1 MLGACGWEEPECAS
15 SSSGSAESGRG
26 QRMSGREVR
35 LGNAGLVWM
44 RITNQNSFR
53 RSVTWSS
60 MYVSGK
66 SMLVPTHR
74 TDFKGHEP
82 EGRRRGEDVS
92 CHSKG
97 QLMTPVKQG
106 AS

>member
-1 MLGACGWEEPECAS
+1 
-15 SSSGSAESGRG
+15 
-26 QRMSGREVR
+26 MSDREVM

-44 RITNQNSFR
+44 RVTNQNSFR

-66 SMLVPTHR
+66 SKLVPTHR

-82 EGRRRGEDVS
+82 EGRQRGEDVHVTLRDS
-92 CHSKG
+92 
-97 QLMTPVKQG
+97 
-106 AS
+106 